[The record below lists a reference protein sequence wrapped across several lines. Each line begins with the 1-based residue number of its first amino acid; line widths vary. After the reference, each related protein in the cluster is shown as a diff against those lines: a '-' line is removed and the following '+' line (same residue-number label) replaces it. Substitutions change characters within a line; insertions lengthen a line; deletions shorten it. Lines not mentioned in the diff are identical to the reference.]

1 MTAMGASDRPVS
13 AAAGPL
19 DVLIVGWYPA
29 ADDPIAGRFVAD
41 QAAALAA
48 SGRVRPAVVSFEPF
62 PLAGDVPLRQASV
75 ESWSEVVRAAA
86 REGRAFAAQG
96 ANGPASVPVARL
108 GVPQG
113 GAPGAGRTNQAI
125 HRATALQ
132 ALLEGAGRSWP
143 LLHAHVGYP
152 EGAGVASVAL
162 AHRIPLI
169 LTEHATY
176 LDRLF
181 ADPEIRAAYL
191 EGARSAARIVA
202 VSRVLAGRI
211 AGEFPEL
218 ESRIVVIPNTVDV
231 EAFQAVGPGGRNPN
245 ELLWVGYRRE
255 VKGMPALLTAFRMV
269 RAARPSARLRLIGRS
284 TTDEEEAEWRRLA
297 DELHVAD
304 AVSFEPP
311 GDRATVAAA
320 MERAGVFVHA
330 SRNETMGIV
339 AVEALAAG
347 LPVVAVDSG
356 GVTEVLGPNPTAL
369 GALIPRQDPELL
381 AAAIVETMTRRD
393 AFDPAVLRAHVVG
406 RYGAA
411 AVAARIADLYG
422 HVLAEA
428 GGRPT
433 PGAQLPPAAPTPAR
447 PVVVG
452 FDRAALDTTIAAFPA
467 WVLRDV
473 IFVTVGGPIPGR
485 PDAVRVTKEVAAGL
499 DALLQLHGRARG
511 QGIAGLAMA
520 LPRWVERWWRRRQLV
535 GRVMPPL
542 SAAIAEAAALAAESV
557 PLVTCLGG
565 IDVIAAEPLRAAGRI
580 SVAPGGLRWLGDRR
594 AGGGGTGT
602 GAAGTTPHVSAASL
616 R

>member
-1 MTAMGASDRPVS
+1 MTVMGASDRPVS
-13 AAAGPL
+13 PALAPL
-19 DVLIVGWYPA
+19 DVLIAGWYPA

-62 PLAGDVPLRQASV
+62 PLHGDVALRQASV

-86 REGRAFAAQG
+86 REGRAFAARG
-96 ANGPASVPVARL
+96 ANGPAGVPVARL

-113 GAPGAGRTNQAI
+113 GAPGAGRTNQAV
-125 HRATALQ
+125 HRTTVLN

-152 EGAGVASVAL
+152 EGAAVAAVAQ
-162 AHRIPLI
+162 AHRIPLV

-211 AGEFPEL
+211 TREFPEL
-218 ESRIVVIPNTVDV
+218 ESRVVVIPNTVDV
-231 EAFQAVGPGGRNPN
+231 DAFRAVGPAERDPN

-255 VKGMPALLTAFRMV
+255 VKGMPTLLTAFRMV

-297 DELHVAD
+297 DELHVSD

-356 GVTEVLGPNPTAL
+356 GVTEVMGANPSAL

-381 AAAIVETMTRRD
+381 AAAIVETLSRRD
-393 AFDPAVLRAHVVG
+393 GFDPRALRGHVVD

-411 AVAARIADLYG
+411 AVATRIADLYG
-422 HVLAEA
+422 EVLAEA

-433 PGAQLPPAAPTPAR
+433 PGARLPAAAPVPMR

-452 FDRAALDTTIAAFPA
+452 FDRAALDAALTAVPE
-467 WVLRDV
+467 WVLHDAV
-473 IFVTVGGPIPGR
+473 FVTVGGPIAGR
-485 PDAVRVTKEVAAGL
+485 PDAVRVADEVAVGL

-511 QGIAGLAMA
+511 QGIGGLATA
-520 LPRWVERWWRRRQLV
+520 LPRWVERWWQRRRLV
-535 GRVMPPL
+535 ARVMPAL
-542 SAAIAEAAALAAESV
+542 SAAIATAAALASGPA
-557 PLVTCLGG
+557 PLVVCLGG
-565 IDVIAAEPLRAAGRI
+565 IDVVAAGPLRAAGRI
-580 SVAPGGLRWLGDRR
+580 VVAPGGLRWLGDRR
-594 AGGGGTGT
+594 GPGTGNP
-602 GAAGTTPHVSAASL
+602 PHPPAASSA
-616 R
+616 